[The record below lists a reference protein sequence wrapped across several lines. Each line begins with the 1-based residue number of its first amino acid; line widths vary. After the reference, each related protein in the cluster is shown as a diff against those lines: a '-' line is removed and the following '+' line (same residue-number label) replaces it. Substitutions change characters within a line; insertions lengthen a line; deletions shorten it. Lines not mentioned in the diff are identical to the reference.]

1 MIISIRHKRL
11 RRLYES
17 DDPRG
22 VAGDHADKLRRILA
36 RLDAAKE
43 AADMDLPSFRLHPL
57 KGNKSGYF
65 AVSVSVNGN
74 WRITFRFERGN
85 AIDVDY
91 LDYH

>member
-1 MIISIRHKRL
+1 MSVRHKGL

-22 VAGDHADKLRRILA
+22 VTGDHADKLRRILA
-36 RLDAAKE
+36 RLDAARE
-43 AADMDLPSFRLHPL
+43 AADMDLPGFRLHPL
-57 KGNKSGYF
+57 RGNKSGYF
-65 AVSVSVNGN
+65 AVSVNGN

>member
-1 MIISIRHKRL
+1 MSVRHKGL

-22 VAGDHADKLRRILA
+22 VTGDHADKLRRILA

-57 KGNKSGYF
+57 KGNKAGYF
-65 AVSVSVNGN
+65 TVSVNGN

-85 AIDVDY
+85 VVDVDY